1 MKKRQR
7 CSPGCPPR
15 MADGS
20 VAKPTLLNLCLFCWN
35 TGWRIP
41 TSKGPTIE
49 EWIRMHAGKEAP

>member
-1 MKKRQR
+1 MGKRR

-20 VAKPTLLNLCLFCWN
+20 VARPTLLNLCLLCFN

-41 TSKGPTIE
+41 IGRGSPTID
-49 EWIRMHAGKEAP
+49 EWIEMHKEQP